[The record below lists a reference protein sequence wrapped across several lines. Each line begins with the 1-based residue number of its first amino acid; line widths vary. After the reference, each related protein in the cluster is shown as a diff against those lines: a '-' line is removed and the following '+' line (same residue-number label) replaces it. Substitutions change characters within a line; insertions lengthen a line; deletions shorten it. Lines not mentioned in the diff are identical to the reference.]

1 MSDDNSDSDF
11 DLNDAESGDD
21 GGHTDN
27 DMDSI
32 VGSDGEVETVYTTE
46 VKEMLTVYERK
57 VRVKASLATKGE
69 ILRLVR
75 RLVLP
80 CEKFIAEGTHIGSF
94 DRPDF
99 TDKKNWYS
107 VVLNKAGFDNHKPR
121 TLAKVW
127 VTYRKDIAEAFS
139 NHQSYVTV
147 SMKKAFMGGK
157 SFCSL
162 CQYPELHLTCTF

>member
-1 MSDDNSDSDF
+1 MTEENSESDF
-11 DLNDAESGDD
+11 DLDEVESGDE
-21 GGHTDN
+21 GGGTDN

-46 VKEMLTVYERK
+46 VKDMLTVYERK
-57 VRVKASLATKGE
+57 VRVKASQATKAD

-75 RLVLP
+75 RLVIP
-80 CEKFIAEGTHIGSF
+80 CDKFIAEGTHIGSF
-94 DRPDF
+94 ERPDF
-99 TDKKNWYS
+99 TNKKNWYN

-139 NHQSYVTV
+139 NHRSYTAV

-157 SFCSL
+157 SFSS
-162 CQYPELHLTCTF
+162 